1 MGFQPSR
8 SEFADGIGILKGL
21 HGIPIE
27 KSACFT
33 DYQLILDFKS
43 YEELGG
49 KISQHLINNR
59 RMFNGATDD
68 LAIKPYIPH
77 KRLLQ

>member
-21 HGIPIE
+21 QGIPIE

-43 YEELGG
+43 WEEKLA
-49 KISQHLINNR
+49 KITIYFSFEQKFICTKKN
-59 RMFNGATDD
+59 FF
-68 LAIKPYIPH
+68 
-77 KRLLQ
+77 